1 MKKKLIEFCEV
12 ILIIEIL
19 FIEYVYEGYF
29 KLLECIVLSF
39 VDDKFNFL

>member
-1 MKKKLIEFCEV
+1 MLLCEKKV
-12 ILIIEIL
+12 NWILWGYINNWN
-19 FIEYVYEGYF
+19 VYEGYF